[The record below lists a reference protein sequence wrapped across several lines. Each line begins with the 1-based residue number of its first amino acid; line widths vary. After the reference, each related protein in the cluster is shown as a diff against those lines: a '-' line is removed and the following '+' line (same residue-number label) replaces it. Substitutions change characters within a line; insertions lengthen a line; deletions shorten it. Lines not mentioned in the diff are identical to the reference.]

1 MTENGF
7 APTRVVAQS
16 AVEKTEL
23 PRGAEKR
30 KTRRYAVDDPAL
42 VIIGTR
48 ALACRLC
55 DISFGGAMLEGD
67 LPLLIEEQFRLM
79 LLDLPELHC
88 RVVHVG
94 NGYVGVSFLNGNK
107 LHHDLGEWIRNRC
120 MTQ

>member
-7 APTRVVAQS
+7 ATTWVAAQS
-16 AVEKTEL
+16 AVVETEP

-48 ALACRLC
+48 ALSCRLC
-55 DISFGGAMLEGD
+55 DISFGGAMLEGE
-67 LPLLIEEQFRLM
+67 LPLLMEEQFRLM
-79 LLDLPELHC
+79 LLDLPELLC
-88 RVVHVG
+88 RVAHVG
-94 NGYVGVSFLNGNK
+94 NGYIGVSFLNGNK